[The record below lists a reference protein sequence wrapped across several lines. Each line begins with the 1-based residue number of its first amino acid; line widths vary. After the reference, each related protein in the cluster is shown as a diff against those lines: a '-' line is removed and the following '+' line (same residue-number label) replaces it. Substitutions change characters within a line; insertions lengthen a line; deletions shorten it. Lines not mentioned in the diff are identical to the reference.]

1 MDQIGNNAVSVLDLT
16 CFEMQPGTTLI
27 EASAGTGKTYTIQY
41 IVLDLLLKGL
51 ELSEILVV
59 TFTELATQELRERL
73 QSFLHEVDA
82 ALASPEDASMPL
94 AAVIQRTINRR
105 GIDSVRKIVRRALLH
120 SDEAAIY
127 TIHGFCQRALQENA
141 FAADV
146 AFEAE
151 ICADTNS
158 IIQRLVHDFQRRVNF
173 AFSGPPPKGADT
185 KALCLRAE
193 KLAGFLSLAKPSL
206 DRVETLQDSVT
217 VAEDALRSMQTERA
231 AILLEFMS
239 FEGQLSG
246 KSYNTKFFEEFSS
259 LLDQILN
266 APESIEAN
274 IYEKLSTSVIT
285 DKFNAKFKKEGKSP
299 QHSFFNSCELLVK
312 HRAGLADRFFN
323 CFDTWFVAAFN
334 QYKLDHGLITY
345 DDMISS
351 LERALRKSPVLNQQL
366 RGRYRAALVDEF
378 QDTDSRQY
386 AIFATLFAKADLDI
400 TEPRYFAMIGDPK
413 QSIYGFRGA
422 DIESYLAARAG
433 VDARYTLPINYRSEA
448 SLIEATNAFFNG
460 SNLGSDSEGE
470 SGSES
475 GSGGNQAIEFE
486 PVRAPELKSS
496 KPRLVFSGKVPV
508 PRLYPRR
515 IDSAA
520 EKAEQLMLAA
530 KEQTAQDIADLLRL
544 SQQGH
549 VLIETETPAGIERRA
564 LRPGDIAI
572 LVDQHRE
579 AAELQSALRQHHLL
593 AVLSKAGD
601 VYASDE
607 AAHFLYFLRACLD
620 PREQWI
626 HLLFVSPLYG
636 MSAAQLTQLSDSEH
650 QQAYECFNR
659 LGREWKA
666 GASVGKIWSDFL
678 YEIGAR
684 QRILKRP
691 EGERLYTNYLHLGE
705 LARELERRDGLSAER
720 LTDQIFERVKAGNSG
735 EASNENPGLV
745 RLESDEDA
753 IQILT
758 LHSSKGLEFPVV
770 FLPSLW
776 QKTVKAK
783 GLKALNPVA
792 DSADPDVLLDLKSDE
807 ESVRRRSQSEILRL
821 GYVALTRAVHFCVYY
836 NAPDMPQ
843 PTAWNA
849 NHKYGWFDQWL
860 REQRGDWAAGE
871 AGVTGLLADLSLNA
885 PLEFTAA
892 KPPAALAGRSVGRK
906 IADSYQIT
914 SYSSLARAG
923 KALDVGFD
931 PSVPGG
937 AEEALTEAKL
947 PHEDVIGMSDVNE
960 RQLLLQRLPGGMH
973 TGTCVH
979 EIMEVCDFTQA
990 SKWRKEVESKLEQH
1004 FPVGD
1009 QKVLD
1014 GRVDSV
1020 LRLLDVLCEVKG
1032 EAGLSLAQ
1040 LDHAHCM
1047 HEMEFYFPVEAVD
1060 VGALEAV
1067 IESWATRQGLEYT
1080 AHGQNALAIDGF
1092 LTGSIDLFFEQ
1103 GGRYYVLD
1111 WKTNSPLPGQ
1121 ARDYSSYDRAG
1132 LHEQMVHGRYYLQA
1146 LIYSVAAAQ
1155 YLRSA
1160 LRANFDWET
1169 HMGGFIYCFVR
1180 GLSSN
1185 TGWLQSAFSEAEV
1198 SGAAQALG
1206 LKSVMR
1212 KADFHD

>member
-1 MDQIGNNAVSVLDLT
+1 MDQPENNAVSVLDLT

-41 IVLDLLLKGL
+41 IVLDLLLNGL

-73 QSFLHEVDA
+73 QNFLHEVDA

-94 AAVIQRTINRR
+94 AAVIQRAINRR
-105 GIDSVRKIVRRALLH
+105 GIDAVRKIVRRALLH

-173 AFSGPPPKGADT
+173 AFSGSPPKGADT

-206 DRVETLQDSVT
+206 DRVESLQVAVT
-217 VAEDALRSMQTERA
+217 VAEEALRRMKTERKD
-231 AILLEFMS
+231 ILREFMS
-239 FEGQLSG
+239 FAGQLSG
-246 KSYNTKFFEEFSS
+246 KSYNAQYFEEFSS

-266 APESIEAN
+266 APEGIEAN
-274 IYEKLSTSVIT
+274 IYEKLSTSVLT

-312 HRAGLADRFFN
+312 LRAGLADRFFN

-334 QYKLDHGLITY
+334 QYKLDYGLITY

-366 RGRYRAALVDEF
+366 RGRYRAALVDEI
-378 QDTDSRQY
+378 QDTDARQY
-386 AIFATLFAKADLDI
+386 AIFATLFAKTDPAEDK
-400 TEPRYFAMIGDPK
+400 PRYFAMIGDPK

-460 SNLGSDSEGE
+460 SNLGSE
-470 SGSES
+470 SES
-475 GSGGNQAIEFE
+475 ESEIGGSQAIEFE

-496 KPRLVFSGKVPV
+496 KPRLVFSGEVPV

-520 EKAEQLMLAA
+520 DKAEQLMHAA
-530 KEQTAQDIADLLRL
+530 KEQTAQDIANLLRL

-549 VLIETETPAGIERRA
+549 VLIETETPAGSERHA
-564 LRPGDIAI
+564 LRPGNIAI

-636 MSAAQLTQLSDSEH
+636 MSAAQLTQLSDLEH

-666 GASVGKIWSDFL
+666 GASVGKVWSDFL

-691 EGERLYTNYLHLGE
+691 EGG
-705 LARELERRDGLSAER
+705 A
-720 LTDQIFERVKAGNSG
+720 
-735 EASNENPGLV
+735 LV
-745 RLESDEDA
+745 
-753 IQILT
+753 
-758 LHSSKGLEFPVV
+758 
-770 FLPSLW
+770 
-776 QKTVKAK
+776 
-783 GLKALNPVA
+783 
-792 DSADPDVLLDLKSDE
+792 
-807 ESVRRRSQSEILRL
+807 
-821 GYVALTRAVHFCVYY
+821 Y
-836 NAPDMPQ
+836 
-843 PTAWNA
+843 
-849 NHKYGWFDQWL
+849 
-860 REQRGDWAAGE
+860 
-871 AGVTGLLADLSLNA
+871 
-885 PLEFTAA
+885 
-892 KPPAALAGRSVGRK
+892 
-906 IADSYQIT
+906 
-914 SYSSLARAG
+914 
-923 KALDVGFD
+923 
-931 PSVPGG
+931 
-937 AEEALTEAKL
+937 KL
-947 PHEDVIGMSDVNE
+947 P
-960 RQLLLQRLPGGMH
+960 
-973 TGTCVH
+973 T
-979 EIMEVCDFTQA
+979 
-990 SKWRKEVESKLEQH
+990 
-1004 FPVGD
+1004 
-1009 QKVLD
+1009 
-1014 GRVDSV
+1014 
-1020 LRLLDVLCEVKG
+1020 
-1032 EAGLSLAQ
+1032 
-1040 LDHAHCM
+1040 
-1047 HEMEFYFPVEAVD
+1047 
-1060 VGALEAV
+1060 
-1067 IESWATRQGLEYT
+1067 
-1080 AHGQNALAIDGF
+1080 
-1092 LTGSIDLFFEQ
+1092 
-1103 GGRYYVLD
+1103 
-1111 WKTNSPLPGQ
+1111 
-1121 ARDYSSYDRAG
+1121 
-1132 LHEQMVHGRYYLQA
+1132 
-1146 LIYSVAAAQ
+1146 
-1155 YLRSA
+1155 
-1160 LRANFDWET
+1160 
-1169 HMGGFIYCFVR
+1169 
-1180 GLSSN
+1180 
-1185 TGWLQSAFSEAEV
+1185 
-1198 SGAAQALG
+1198 SG
-1206 LKSVMR
+1206 
-1212 KADFHD
+1212 